1 MRIIFRFALGAL
13 FFALCISVEAQQP
26 SQTPRVGYLVPASPS
41 AIADRREAFRQGLRE
56 LGYIEG
62 KNIIVEYRYAN
73 GSPDRLRELAAELV
87 RLKVD
92 VIVTTSSAPTR
103 AAKEATSIAA
113 LRARA
118 DKVIG

>member
-113 LRARA
+113 LRGVPI
-118 DKVIG
+118 K